1 VNLATISASYLRARP
16 LQTVLSLVL
25 LALGVG
31 TIVAALLVVSQL
43 EERIGRDARGIDLVV
58 GAKGSPMQLIL
69 SGIYHL
75 DAPTGNIPLS
85 AAQAIAKNRL
95 VKRAIPLALG
105 DSWKGFRIVGAP
117 REYAEH
123 YGAKLRSGT
132 YYEKS
137 MEAVLGAEVAART
150 GATLGARFTGAH
162 GVGGE
167 GDEHANAPYTVVGVL
182 EKTGAVID
190 RLVLTGIESVWHV
203 HESAHAPASAAAKA
217 GGSAGK
223 AGASDKEPPEEDRE
237 VTVLLVQYASPLAV
251 ATLPRAIN
259 AKSELQAASPA
270 FETARLFRIVGA
282 GVEALRAFAA
292 VLILAAGLSVFI
304 ALYTALEERR
314 YDLAV
319 MRTLGASPGR
329 LFGLLL
335 FEGLLL
341 SLLGALLGLVL
352 GHVFAA
358 GLGAWLEAARQPAVT
373 GLVFKSEEMWVLVVA
388 LAVGG
393 MAALIPAW
401 RAYRTDVS
409 RTLAQG

>member
-1 VNLATISASYLRARP
+1 VNLATLSASYMRARP
-16 LQTVLSLVL
+16 LQTALSLGL

-43 EERIGRDARGIDLVV
+43 EERMGRDARGIDLVV

-85 AAQAIAKNRL
+85 AAQSIAKNRM

-123 YGAKLRSGT
+123 YGAKLRAGK
-132 YYEKS
+132 YYES
-137 MEAVLGAEVAART
+137 EMDAVLGAEVAART
-150 GATLGARFTGAH
+150 GTAVGAHFSGAH
-162 GVGGE
+162 GMGGD

-182 EKTGAVID
+182 ERTGSVID
-190 RLVLTGIESVWHV
+190 RLVLTGVESVWHV
-203 HESAHAPASAAAKA
+203 HESAHARPGAAKDA
-217 GGSAGK
+217 A
-223 AGASDKEPPEEDRE
+223 DEERE

-251 ATLPRAIN
+251 ATLPRAVN
-259 AKSELQAASPA
+259 SRSELQAASPA

-282 GVEALRAFAA
+282 GVEALRAFAV

-319 MRTLGASPGR
+319 MRTLGASPRR

-341 SLLGALLGLVL
+341 SFVGALLGFVL
-352 GHVFAA
+352 GHAFAGA
-358 GLGAWLEAARQPAVT
+358 LGVWLEAAQQPAVS
-373 GLVFKSEEMWVLVVA
+373 GLVFKLEEVWVLAVA

-393 MAALIPAW
+393 LAALIPAW